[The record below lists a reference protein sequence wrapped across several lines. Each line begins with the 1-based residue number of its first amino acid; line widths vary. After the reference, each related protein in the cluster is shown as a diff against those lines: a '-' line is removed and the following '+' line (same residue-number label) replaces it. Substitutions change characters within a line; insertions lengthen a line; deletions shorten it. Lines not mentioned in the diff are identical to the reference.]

1 MLSKKRFEE
10 KIEMMAIQ
18 STTQGAM
25 VYPNRYIEK
34 VSLEKDGRAQ
44 RKVSTDP
51 AQVYFQECRVGVYVK
66 I

>member
-1 MLSKKRFEE
+1 M
-10 KIEMMAIQ
+10 IAIQ

-25 VYPNRYIEK
+25 VYPNRSIEK

-44 RKVSTDP
+44 RKVSAAP
-51 AQVYFQECRVGVYVK
+51 SQVYFQECSAGVYVK

>member
-1 MLSKKRFEE
+1 MLSKERFEE
-10 KIEMMAIQ
+10 KIEIMAIQ

-25 VYPNRYIEK
+25 VHPNRYIEK

-44 RKVSTDP
+44 RKVSAAP
-51 AQVYFQECRVGVYVK
+51 SQVYFQECRVGVYVK